1 MQRISFVL
9 LLLSTVWLGCQSPA
23 VNEAENHAGHSSSSA
38 PKTPA
43 DSLYAQVMEMHD
55 AVMPKMGKVRGAQK
69 KAQALVD
76 SISKLPATTS
86 AASRSYK
93 KELEQLIS
101 ELNYADFAMDK
112 WMMAFNL
119 DSGKNNLAIRTAYL
133 RTELETV
140 SKVKTAVVESLSK
153 AGRLLKQ

>member
-1 MQRISFVL
+1 MQRFSIVL
-9 LLLSTVWLGCQSPA
+9 LLLSTVWVGCQSPVA
-23 VNEAENHAGHSSSSA
+23 TESENHAGHAASAA

-55 AVMPKMGKVRGAQK
+55 AVMPKMGKVRSAQK

-76 SISKLPATTS
+76 SISKLPAVAS
-86 AASRSYK
+86 AASRNYK

-112 WMMAFNL
+112 WMMEFNL
-119 DSGKNNLAIRTAYL
+119 DSGKNNLAIRTTYL

-140 SKVKTAVVESLSK
+140 AKVKLAVVESLSK
-153 AGRLLKQ
+153 ADRLLKQ